1 MGFLYV
7 WKGLSLSVD
16 KIIKDNSKPVGGSFA
31 HKWGNV
37 LVLFTITGVIFGY
50 IAY

>member
-1 MGFLYV
+1 MGCMYL
-7 WKGLSLSVD
+7 WKGINSNVD
-16 KIIKDNSKPVGGSFA
+16 KIIKDNSKPVGGRFA
-31 HKWGNV
+31 HKQRNV